1 MPPQPLD
8 APPMLPSDVSAQ
20 LGAAPFAGVTAN
32 LSDKL
37 GAPPPAAG
45 GVNPTGSVEAI
56 IDAIKAL
63 AERAASM
70 TPAFAPFGNRIK
82 TIADLGISEVKSQG
96 APGTNPQPAAGPP
109 PGVGGAAMR
118 EGMPMGANVPA

>member
-8 APPMLPSDVSAQ
+8 APPMLPSEVSSQ

-32 LSDKL
+32 LSDRL
-37 GAPPPAAG
+37 GAPPPAG
-45 GVNPTGSVEAI
+45 GVNPTGSVEAMS
-56 IDAIKAL
+56 DAVKTIV
-63 AERAASM
+63 ERMASM

-82 TIADLGISEVKSQG
+82 TILDLGMSEVKSQG
-96 APGTNPQPAAGPP
+96 APGMGPQPAAGPP

-118 EGMPMGANVPA
+118 EGPPPGANVPA